1 MLLNLKSRLWLIT
14 VHNSLPMLSLETI
27 FYTSFFGERSIG
39 MELILLAS
47 LQSKS
52 RDRIDNRSIVLK
64 NTDIAYRMLDSPIV
78 SFGWFNLYL
87 FLQLFLSGFL
97 TTFSWELFDQLYD
110 IFLTQVSHATWSIYY
125 KEVRR
130 LMLYLTSS
138 L

>member
-1 MLLNLKSRLWLIT
+1 
-14 VHNSLPMLSLETI
+14 MLSLETI
-27 FYTSFFGERSIG
+27 FYTLFSEERSIG

-52 RDRIDNRSIVLK
+52 RDRIDNRSIVLI

-110 IFLTQVSHATWSIYY
+110 IFLTQVCHAT
-125 KEVRR
+125 
-130 LMLYLTSS
+130 
-138 L
+138 